1 MTDTEVDKR
10 NLVAQWAW
18 DTRPVLLRFHLWL
31 EDVELDRSQAQPVSA
46 FTFTP
51 RGIARC
57 LAMTSAATALG
68 TRLFGDFGAGVGKDK
83 ATYNQIKNKP
93 GLYEHRNGH
102 KILVVFSTDTKI
114 VQDTGVRT
122 GYTRTGQAM
131 YDINEARLRKT
142 VNDHGPDGDAQWRE
156 YRGEPLV
163 LANG

>member
-1 MTDTEVDKR
+1 MALRATR
-10 NLVAQWAW
+10 CVA
-18 DTRPVLLRFHLWL
+18 R
-31 EDVELDRSQAQPVSA
+31 
-46 FTFTP
+46 
-51 RGIARC
+51 
-57 LAMTSAATALG
+57 AAAPAAAPANPFPL
-68 TRLFGDFGAGVGKDK
+68 
-83 ATYNQIKNKP
+83 TYNQIKNKP
-93 GLYEHRNGH
+93 GLYEHRNGR